1 MGACPQNFPP
11 KLRRMRLPVVLI
23 YLYPLRFSVI
33 LHCCQIK
40 SKIHLISNPCH
51 TDVNDVCLHTILQG
65 ASIPAGSFF
74 PGSQSVAYM
83 WLAHFYWRQVP
94 ILPWPPDFLPNSPN
108 TAPPSAHCKAFL
120 QHIPSLSSL
129 IPSEPHKALLFIPH
143 SYHKTIYFFAW
154 LRWWVLV
161 GWELVAWAV
170 KGFTHPRQNKEIEVN
185 WIHCKGEARKTAKET
200 LPQGSSEGL
209 SLSSGVRTYG
219 NM

>member
-40 SKIHLISNPCH
+40 SKIYLISNPCH

-108 TAPPSAHCKAFL
+108 TAPL
-120 QHIPSLSSL
+120 QP
-129 IPSEPHKALLFIPH
+129 
-143 SYHKTIYFFAW
+143 
-154 LRWWVLV
+154 
-161 GWELVAWAV
+161 
-170 KGFTHPRQNKEIEVN
+170 
-185 WIHCKGEARKTAKET
+185 TAKPSSNT
-200 LPQGSSEGL
+200 YPPWAPSSPLNHTKPCCLFPTVTIKPYTFLHGYGGGFWLDGSWWRGQWKDSPTQG
-209 SLSSGVRTYG
+209 RTKR
-219 NM
+219 